1 MTRLLSTMKTDISVQ
16 IRNQLYTIAIGIA
29 IIFAIIFSQLIKPEQ
44 IVTIIPAMML
54 LIVGGT
60 TLLSV
65 GGMIIAEKDEGTLS
79 AVIVSPLRTSEYL
92 WSKIITL
99 TILATLEVVVLIG
112 GALFI
117 MGFSKELVWP
127 NIPILLIGI
136 IAINVS
142 YTILG
147 IALSVRYNKITD
159 YIVPVL
165 FIVIILQLP
174 ILHFWGIFE
183 HSAFF
188 FIPSSAPIQFIQGA
202 FLKLDAWKWFYAV
215 GYVVAQIIGLTI
227 WAYKAFDAHIIRKVG

>member
-127 NIPILLIGI
+127 NIPILLMGI

-188 FIPSSAPIQFIQGA
+188 FIPSSAPIQLIQGA
-202 FLKLDAWKWFYAV
+202 FLQLDAWKWFYAV